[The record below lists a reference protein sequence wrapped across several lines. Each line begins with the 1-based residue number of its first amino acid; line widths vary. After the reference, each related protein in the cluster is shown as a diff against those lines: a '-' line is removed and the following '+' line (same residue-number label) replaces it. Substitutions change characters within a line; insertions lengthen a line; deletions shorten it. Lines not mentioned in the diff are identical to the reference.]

1 MKIRMNLYLGKPLLS
16 DYQLLFVCFRFINAF
31 LDAVRASSDGYLLSD
46 DIYRIVESFLPG
58 FHAHAIPI
66 CIGQNARPQNGYFP
80 IEEFTSSLMLARELD
95 FDQFWRIRSETP
107 GVDTL
112 QEERLEIFNQTSDP
126 HPRTIFNLDN
136 SAWFRNLISEKI
148 SVDRFHCTYVGSVHF
163 AEVILPYQA
172 LNSF

>member
-1 MKIRMNLYLGKPLLS
+1 MLGAAISS
-16 DYQLLFVCFRFINAF
+16 D
-31 LDAVRASSDGYLLSD
+31 DGYLHSD
-46 DIYRIVESFLPG
+46 TIYSIVESFLPG
-58 FHAHAIPI
+58 FHSHAIPI

-80 IEEFTSSLMLARELD
+80 VEDFASSLTLAKQLD
-95 FDQFWRIRSETP
+95 FDQFWRVLSEIPT
-107 GVDTL
+107 VDTL

-163 AEVILPYQA
+163 AEVSLTFFDSLFISLFSHVMIHLPPCPK
-172 LNSF
+172 L

>member
-1 MKIRMNLYLGKPLLS
+1 MDIFLKEIINS
-16 DYQLLFVCFRFINAF
+16 FRFLSGL
-31 LDAVRASSDGYLLSD
+31 LDAAVTSDDGYLLSD
-46 DIYRIVESFLPG
+46 TVYSIVESFLPG

-66 CIGQNARPQNGYFP
+66 CIGQNARPKNGFFP
-80 IEEFTSSLMLARELD
+80 VEEFTSSLALARNLD
-95 FDQFWRIRSETP
+95 FVRFWQVLSVTP

-163 AEVILPYQA
+163 AEVRYI
-172 LNSF
+172 